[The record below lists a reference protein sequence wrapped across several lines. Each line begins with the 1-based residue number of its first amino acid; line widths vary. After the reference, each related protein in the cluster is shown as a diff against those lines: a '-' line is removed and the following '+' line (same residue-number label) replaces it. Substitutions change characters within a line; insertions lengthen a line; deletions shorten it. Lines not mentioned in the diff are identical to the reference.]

1 MPLTRRQIYRRRRLV
16 VFGGALLI
24 LATAFYLPITL
35 LAPLQLVEAT
45 IEVYEAPPVAEQSVT
60 FPDYGAAG
68 VGAIGYP
75 GVLASA
81 GSTDPLPIASIAKIV
96 TALVVLDAKPL
107 DLGAPGPDLTFG
119 AVDEQFYSDQVA
131 DGGSVASVYSGQ
143 VISQL
148 DVMRVMLLASANNYA
163 ESLAAWAFGSKT
175 GYLDAARSWLGEQ
188 GLTGTNIVDP
198 SGVDPA
204 NTSTVADL
212 IELARNVQSEPVLA
226 QLVGTASVEIP
237 ELGVIENRNALLGI
251 DGIDGIKTG
260 TLDEAGSCLLFSQDH
275 AVGTQTVTIV
285 GVVLGGPDHET
296 IDAAIR
302 ALLTE
307 VDAGFREVQLAAPGQ
322 AFADYSTP
330 WGDSATAE
338 AAGPLTAAVWGPSP
352 VTLEVETDPVRLAEA
367 GTDIGEAIFTVG
379 DREVSVPLELSAT
392 IDDPGPW
399 WRLTNPLALLT
410 DADGSPSIPG

>member
-16 VFGGALLI
+16 VFGGALLV

-35 LAPLQLVEAT
+35 LAPLHTIAAT
-45 IEVYEAPPVAEQSVT
+45 PEPYEAPAVTEQPVT
-60 FPDYGAAG
+60 FPDYGASG

-81 GSTDPLPIASIAKIV
+81 GSTDALPIASITKIV

-107 DLGAPGPDLTFG
+107 AAGDPGPTITFG
-119 AVDEQFYSDQVA
+119 PVDEQFYSAQVA

-143 VISQL
+143 RISQL
-148 DVMRVMLLASANNYA
+148 DAMRVMLMASANNYA
-163 ESLAAWAFGSKT
+163 ESLATWAYGSET
-175 GYLDAARSWLGEQ
+175 AYLDAAKGWLAEQ
-188 GLTGTNIVDP
+188 KLTRTTIVDP
-198 SGVDPA
+198 SGVNPG

-212 IELARNVQSEPVLA
+212 IELARDVQNNPVVA
-226 QLVGTASVEIP
+226 GIVGTSSIEIP
-237 ELGVIENRNALLGI
+237 ELGVIENRNALLGV

-275 AVGTQTVTIV
+275 AIGSQTVTIV

-302 ALLTE
+302 SLLAQ
-307 VDAGFREVQLAAPGQ
+307 VDAGFHEVQLAAEGQ
-322 AFADYSTP
+322 SFGDYVTP
-330 WGDSATAE
+330 WGDTAE
-338 AAGPLTAAVWGPSP
+338 AVAAEPLMAAVWAPSA
-352 VTLEVETDPVRLAEA
+352 VTVEVDTDQIRLADA
-367 GTDIGEAIFTVG
+367 GADVGEAVFLVG
-379 DREVSVPLELSAT
+379 DRQLSVPLELSAT

-399 WRLTNPLALLT
+399 WRLSNPLTLLN
-410 DADGSPSIPG
+410 ADLPPSNAG